1 MMTRNNL
8 KSLVMLLV
16 FFYSP
21 GIYLMLNFTTYEEL
35 ASGVLFISVG
45 IIFSYD
51 TFKMNSAITN
61 TFGHFI

>member
-1 MMTRNNL
+1 
-8 KSLVMLLV
+8 
-16 FFYSP
+16 
-21 GIYLMLNFTTYEEL
+21 MLNFTTYEEL
-35 ASGVLFISVG
+35 ASGFLFISVG